1 MPSDESL
8 QSGSVKGLRARNGFY
23 VSFNWQQ
30 GKVENIRIHSNN
42 GLPCY
47 ILLPDNFTI
56 KDQQGKTIEYKKDGD
71 AIVFETKRN
80 ALYSIMIK

>member
-1 MPSDESL
+1 M
-8 QSGSVKGLRARNGFY
+8 QLRKFITVVAGYFLLLAGQAQTKSENLFY
-23 VSFNWQQ
+23 
-30 GKVENIRIHSNN
+30 
-42 GLPCY
+42 
-47 ILLPDNFTI
+47 I